1 MNLNNKNTQTYNKNG
16 VLVIKKVFSI
26 KDISFLKKKI
36 NLYIKKYSNNLK
48 GKEINFI
55 DNKINS
61 VHKFK
66 DQFFKKFSN
75 QNKIKKIGNFFLK
88 DKSKIKH
95 FEYFAKP
102 AFIGLASP
110 MHQDNYYWNLI
121 SPNALTIWV
130 AIDRANKKNG
140 SVDYLIGSH
149 LRLYKH
155 KASYAPGSSQKVK
168 DITQLKKRFKM
179 KSFNLEVGDCLVHHS
194 QIIHGSKKNFS
205 RKSRRGFTIQMMPQ
219 SAKVDEKKLKKYQQ
233 SLSKQ
238 IKIRNI

>member
-1 MNLNNKNTQTYNKNG
+1 
-16 VLVIKKVFSI
+16 
-26 KDISFLKKKI
+26 
-36 NLYIKKYSNNLK
+36 
-48 GKEINFI
+48 
-55 DNKINS
+55 
-61 VHKFK
+61 
-66 DQFFKKFSN
+66 
-75 QNKIKKIGNFFLK
+75 
-88 DKSKIKH
+88 
-95 FEYFAKP
+95 
-102 AFIGLASP
+102 